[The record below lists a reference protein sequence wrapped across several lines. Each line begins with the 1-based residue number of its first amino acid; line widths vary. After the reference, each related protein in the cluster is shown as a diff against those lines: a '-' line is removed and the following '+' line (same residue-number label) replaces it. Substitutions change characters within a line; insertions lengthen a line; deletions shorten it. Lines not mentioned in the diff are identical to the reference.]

1 MRRHSKSPPASALAA
16 RPPTTSPEILQRAPT
31 RACRHNEHRIDIRTL
46 RHGRRQP
53 RPKSCNVHRQGRVGT
68 TDTASTSALYGTA
81 TDNPRPKPC
90 NVHRQRRVGTTNTA
104 STSALA
110 ARPPITLA
118 RNLATCTDKGVSAQ
132 PPVTAPDAPTTQKAG
147 IRPVLPPRRPW
158 RPLPRSRAPSQTDE
172 KCRYGRRSPR
182 CKRYGRSVSLP
193 PSEFSLDRRSVSRC
207 EKSDRPHATPPTRD
221 VLPVRRNGERPQP
234 HAGRHRHRSPLRRRH
249 RQTPRRKHPPVRPTK
264 DEGAKAPSSKPS
276 VSGRPSR
283 RPAPTAGSQ
292 NLSPMP
298 NVGVPQ
304 LIPA

>member
-1 MRRHSKSPPASALAA
+1 MRRHSKSPPPSALCGTATDNPRPKPCNVHRQGRVGTTNTASTSALYGTVADNLARNLATCTDKGVSAQRTPHRHPHFAA
-16 RPPTTSPEILQRAPT
+16 RSPTTSPEILQRAPT
-31 RACRHNEHRIDIRTL
+31 RACRHSL
-46 RHGRRQP
+46 R
-53 RPKSCNVHRQGRVGT
+53 S
-68 TDTASTSALYGTA
+68 
-81 TDNPRPKPC
+81 
-90 NVHRQRRVGTTNTA
+90 
-104 STSALA
+104 
-110 ARPPITLA
+110 
-118 RNLATCTDKGVSAQ
+118 
-132 PPVTAPDAPTTQKAG
+132 
-147 IRPVLPPRRPW
+147 PPRRPW
-158 RPLPRSRAPSQTDE
+158 RPLPRSRAPSQTDD

>member
-1 MRRHSKSPPASALAA
+1 MRRHSKSPPA
-16 RPPTTSPEILQRAPT
+16 
-31 RACRHNEHRIDIRTL
+31 
-46 RHGRRQP
+46 
-53 RPKSCNVHRQGRVGT
+53 
-68 TDTASTSALYGTA
+68 
-81 TDNPRPKPC
+81 
-90 NVHRQRRVGTTNTA
+90 
-104 STSALA
+104 SALA

-132 PPVTAPDAPTTQKAG
+132 RTPHRHPHFAARSPTTSPETLQRAPTRACRHNEQRID
-147 IRPVLPPRRPW
+147 IRTLRHGHRQPPPETLQRAPTRACRHSLRSPPRRPW